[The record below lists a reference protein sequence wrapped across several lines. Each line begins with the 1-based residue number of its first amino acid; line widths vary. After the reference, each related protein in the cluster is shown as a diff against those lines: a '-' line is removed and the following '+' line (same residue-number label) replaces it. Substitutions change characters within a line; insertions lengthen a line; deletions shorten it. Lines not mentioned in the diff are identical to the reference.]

1 MFLRPIVFFET
12 YICYTLLISCQ
23 IGVIWLSWMMVWVMM
38 GKLARGG
45 GGKVARG
52 GLPCARHLLCWFL
65 Y

>member
-23 IGVIWLSWMMVWVMM
+23 IGVIWLSWMLVWVMM

-45 GGKVARG
+45 GQG
-52 GLPCARHLLCWFL
+52 GQGRSAMC
-65 Y
+65 